1 MQKFA
6 IRLILFLSILFYASQ
21 NSIADTYPKREFRGV
36 WFTTVWGND
45 WPSNPGTSNQNT
57 QKAELLKYIDAL
69 EDLNISTICFQVR
82 GMSDAMY
89 QSSTLPDGL
98 QIPWSQY
105 LSGTN
110 NRGVSPG
117 WDPLAY
123 VVQECHNR
131 GIEVYAWINPFR
143 WANGSTEWTT
153 TYDKTIKNKGW
164 LMSNGTTTVLNP
176 GIPEVRQ
183 HITYICKDIIS
194 RYSIEG
200 IIFDD
205 YFYPNGG
212 TPETSEAPD
221 YTHWINSGTSLSFGD
236 WRRQNVDLTI
246 ESIYNMIQETRPEVR
261 LVAGPSPLAG
271 ASASKYGLTLWPNG
285 YDNQYSTLYSDPLSW
300 MDKRIV
306 DMMATQIYWHR
317 DHKLAPYNTITDWWY
332 SLAKHFDLHNCVS
345 MNVYDF
351 ETTMSNQ
358 ADLGK
363 TTAHYDEHVANILAS
378 REYAAKYGVKST
390 GVNFYDT
397 RHLVSVKS
405 GYDYQEHGQ
414 YLRDNCFQRKSITP
428 EIHWKNTPIYNAVT
442 NLAYSSGTLSWTA
455 APIPTGAHSLTTIR
469 YTVYAIPNS
478 VSYEA
483 ASTDD
488 GFSGE
493 YLQGITYSPNY
504 TLSSDKRSG
513 YWYAV
518 CVFDGFGNEHAP
530 AIYNYTGGTSAKTT
544 LTSPSNGSSAN
555 WDQSF
560 SWNVIPGATYHLQIS
575 TFENFSNI
583 LIDQPNL
590 STNSVT
596 INLENLVEGETYYW
610 KVTTQE
616 SGKTATDSEIFSF
629 SVTTL
634 TNAPLAQLESPQNN
648 ATLSSSTTFSW
659 SNNDE
664 HVTSFTFQIASDAS
678 FSNIINS
685 QDIDKASDGSTST
698 TIDINGMDAGTYYWR
713 VISTGRIY
721 IDTPS
726 EYRTF
731 IVASLPSIEFSLISP
746 DNNAQIENTQ
756 TFEWD
761 AIDGA
766 SYLFEIATTEDF
778 RNVIKSE
785 NLSSNN
791 YELTVDELIFSPT
804 YFWRVTAF
812 KDGYKNTTS
821 AIRTF
826 AKSLDYNPAGNLS
839 ITPIW
844 NHSINSEG
852 LPEDLSGDNMRSMTA
867 HNGKIYVAKRT
878 STNELQLLEFSAN
891 TGVLVNTI
899 TLTGDCTSHSSYG
912 ANGIFVDDANN
923 LCITSIGMSAGTP
936 LTVCT
941 IDPDTY
947 ETTNVFSYG
956 EASLRIDY
964 ANALGDVTKT
974 GGQIWAAVSSSGS
987 AKNNYVYRWT
997 RQSDGTWKTEYTI
1010 INTFNPTSA
1019 TGVGSAPWVMP
1030 LPNDKFIVD
1039 GSSNFPTLYTF
1050 NVNDNA
1056 TYESG
1061 FADDSECAPI
1071 NFEGAG
1077 MAQITIGQTPL
1088 FIYSN
1093 ETSAANGYSF
1103 NIVHNPSSFDFSK
1116 MEKYWTIPKVKL
1128 GDENHLYVLNSIA
1141 TIDNNDGSVTIFV
1154 YAPKNGLAAYRIS
1167 LPEIEISLNSPAN
1180 NATFEEDFDFSWSGV
1195 EGASYTLEIS
1205 KTATFEDIVFNAT
1218 TTSTSYNSSNFNLA
1232 SETQYFWRVKASHPN
1247 YTSATSEIRQFTS
1260 PFKQSAANN
1269 LTITELWNKS
1279 VNNGNTFPSQLGGV
1293 QYSMVAYN
1301 DKVYVIT
1308 RNTGALLEFNG
1319 STGDY
1324 IRTITLTGDC
1334 FTNKAG
1340 NKLGFPTN
1348 CIFVDGA
1355 GNLCVSNLVTNF
1367 TSSEQLTVCTINIE
1381 TGVATRIFQS
1391 NTIVTMRIDYAN
1403 AFGDITKEGGQIWGA
1418 VSGNGSSNHNRIY
1431 RWTRKSDGSWAEE
1444 YTTLAKFYP
1453 TNGNLGGA
1461 PWIMPISET
1470 DFIADGSGNAPTLY
1484 TFISSGNATY
1494 KSGFDS
1500 KTDLAPTKPN
1510 GAGVGQITLGKY
1522 PLFIYNNNTHS
1533 GDGYS
1538 FNIVHNP
1545 SSYNFSLMEKL
1556 KTVPENYFGKES
1568 YTNVLNQIATIK
1580 NDDNSATV
1588 FVYAP
1593 LNGLAAYRIYLP
1605 DMPITLNSPIDNVQT
1620 EDGFDFMW
1628 TGVEGASYTI
1638 ELSATPTFDEITYSA
1653 TTNNNIYSSN
1663 NITSLPN
1670 STTYYWRIK
1679 ASHNNYTTT
1688 TSAVGQFT
1696 TPKKPHLIN
1705 ALYYPNDKD
1714 VFNNDIVF
1722 ISIKP
1727 YVSIKVNDQLLYADE
1742 TVLEISKTEDFSELY
1757 FSGYQYWDEVSTE
1770 DGKNGDFLCLQRTLP
1785 ISYFSNGTYYW
1796 RIRANKSGYDE
1807 AISEVRSFEV
1817 IDQSNETGSTE
1828 ANYKI
1833 KREDYEYIPI
1843 SANGSQYILTNL
1855 WVRNAT
1861 INNLGQSG
1869 ASGDYRGFCARSA
1882 KYGDQNGIDIL
1893 WVARHS
1899 SGIGYLDRYNATTG
1913 ERLTSLTLKGSHATS
1928 TYPCNDVFTD
1938 DSGNLCI
1945 MNLKDTT
1952 NDILQIATVNPNT
1965 GETTVRFNFS
1975 VPERIDHARIVGDI
1989 NSGSAYI
1996 IAVSAAATIYRWEIY
2011 DGELENNGTYESTTI
2026 TTFYPTDA
2034 SRFGTAARIYPID
2047 KDYFYIDGSGSAF
2060 TLYKFGTKS
2069 PISTFAAFT
2078 DLIPSGNS
2086 GNGGSYFTHDGKSFI
2101 IYPSSSFNRTDDT
2114 INYKFTLANVSSFTE
2129 WSSASKYWTLPT
2141 TFGFG
2146 TLLNAGGDYGMLADY
2161 LQYNAL
2167 TGQAK
2172 SMESTYDRTNIYLYV
2187 PGNGM
2192 AAYSLTRHVATGAE
2206 SINSENINININSQD
2221 ITFGCDVDNAQLY
2234 TLSGMLLNSVENAS
2248 SIEKPINKGV
2258 YILNITIN
2266 GNTTIHKIII

>member
-6 IRLILFLSILFYASQ
+6 IRLILFLSILFFATQ
-21 NSIADTYPKREFRGV
+21 KSIADTYPKREMRSA
-36 WFTTVWGND
+36 WIATVWNLD
-45 WPSNPGTSNQNT
+45 WPKNDAGSAYTGTSSTVRNNQKTYLRNMI
-57 QKAELLKYIDAL
+57 QKLKASGF
-69 EDLNISTICFQVR
+69 NAVNFQVR
-82 GMSDAMY
+82 GMCDAMY
-89 QSSTLPDGL
+89 NSSYE
-98 QIPWSQY
+98 PWSSA
-105 LSGTN
+105 LTGKRGTAPYGN
-110 NRGVSPG
+110 

-123 VVQECHNR
+123 CIEVCHEFGMECH
-131 GIEVYAWINPFR
+131 AWVNPFR
-143 WANGSTEWTT
+143 FSASSTLYETTNDMTLRNNGWIITYAATDENGDVTSTT
-153 TYDKTIKNKGW
+153 
-164 LMSNGTTTVLNP
+164 SVLNP
-176 GIPEVRQ
+176 GIEDVRN
-183 HITYICKDIIS
+183 YIVENVCKEIVQNYDID
-194 RYSIEG
+194 G
-200 IIFDD
+200 LVWDD
-205 YFYPNGG
+205 YFYPNGIPSTIDVG
-212 TPETSEAPD
+212 D
-221 YTHWINSGTSLSFGD
+221 YPQYQSYINSGGTMNMGDWRRDNINKTVKLAFDMIQREKPYVKFGVAPAGVANVGAKAHGIEPAKISSNGYQYNGIFADPCAWIIDGYIDYISPQLYWTTNHQSAPFNPLCEWWNNLAATYGVQCYISHDIAGSTSIWNNNSSDYTERFNQIAQVRNSSADFNPGEVFYSAGFINGPRTSGLGDYLKENLYQHYALTPKIVRSDEETIIVNPGTVDDMALNGSTLSWGAKNMSVTGYNLSNIPMRYAVYAIPLNTGANDAKSTIHTNDGGYKADYLLDITYNNSFDVSSYSSSSYWYAVTIVDRFGYEWEAATLNAPNLGNVSLSLNSPATASVLSFGD
-236 WRRQNVDLTI
+236 N
-246 ESIYNMIQETRPEVR
+246 
-261 LVAGPSPLAG
+261 
-271 ASASKYGLTLWPNG
+271 
-285 YDNQYSTLYSDPLSW
+285 
-300 MDKRIV
+300 
-306 DMMATQIYWHR
+306 
-317 DHKLAPYNTITDWWY
+317 
-332 SLAKHFDLHNCVS
+332 
-345 MNVYDF
+345 
-351 ETTMSNQ
+351 
-358 ADLGK
+358 
-363 TTAHYDEHVANILAS
+363 
-378 REYAAKYGVKST
+378 
-390 GVNFYDT
+390 
-397 RHLVSVKS
+397 
-405 GYDYQEHGQ
+405 
-414 YLRDNCFQRKSITP
+414 
-428 EIHWKNTPIYNAVT
+428 
-442 NLAYSSGTLSWTA
+442 
-455 APIPTGAHSLTTIR
+455 
-469 YTVYAIPNS
+469 
-478 VSYEA
+478 
-483 ASTDD
+483 
-488 GFSGE
+488 
-493 YLQGITYSPNY
+493 
-504 TLSSDKRSG
+504 
-513 YWYAV
+513 
-518 CVFDGFGNEHAP
+518 
-530 AIYNYTGGTSAKTT
+530 
-544 LTSPSNGSSAN
+544 
-555 WDQSF
+555 
-560 SWNVIPGATYHLQIS
+560 
-575 TFENFSNI
+575 
-583 LIDQPNL
+583 
-590 STNSVT
+590 
-596 INLENLVEGETYYW
+596 
-610 KVTTQE
+610 
-616 SGKTATDSEIFSF
+616 
-629 SVTTL
+629 
-634 TNAPLAQLESPQNN
+634 
-648 ATLSSSTTFSW
+648 TFSW
-659 SNNDE
+659 TSDG
-664 HVTSFTFQIASDAS
+664 TSFTFQI
-678 FSNIINS
+678 
-685 QDIDKASDGSTST
+685 STSEDFTAPLIEQVVT
-698 TIDINGMDAGTYYWR
+698 TKNITFSTADLTDGATYYWR
-713 VISTGRIY
+713 VIASKESYNSAWSEIRSFTMETRPTIA
-721 IDTPS
+721 ITLLTP
-726 EYRTF
+726 
-731 IVASLPSIEFSLISP
+731 
-746 DNNAQIENTQ
+746 ENTS
-756 TFEWD
+756 TINTETIPFSWEG
-761 AIDGA
+761 IDGA
-766 SYLFEIATTEDF
+766 SYTFELAEYSSFNDILISTNTTAT
-778 RNVIKSE
+778 S
-785 NLSSNN
+785 
-791 YELTVDELIFSPT
+791 YEIPTTSLTGGKT
-804 YFWRVTAF
+804 YFWRIKASR
-812 KDGYKNTTS
+812 DGYQSSVSDYASFITPKVEGETIDGLTIEEKWIKSVNTGNFPNELNTCVSARSMAAYNGNVYILERASETDCSLLEFNGETGAYIKTISLSGDIYTS
-821 AIRTF
+821 TIGNIAGWNYQPGNCIF
-826 AKSLDYNPAGNLS
+826 ADGAGNLYIS
-839 ITPIW
+839 SLTVT
-844 NHSINSEG
+844 SEI
-852 LPEDLSGDNMRSMTA
+852 
-867 HNGKIYVAKRT
+867 K
-878 STNELQLLEFSAN
+878 
-891 TGVLVNTI
+891 
-899 TLTGDCTSHSSYG
+899 
-912 ANGIFVDDANN
+912 
-923 LCITSIGMSAGTP
+923 P
-936 LTVCT
+936 LTVCSVD
-941 IDPDTY
+941 I
-947 ETTNVFSYG
+947 TTGKTTKIF
-956 EASLRIDY
+956 EAELTSSRYRIDY
-964 ANALGDVTKT
+964 ANAFGDLTKT
-974 GGQIWAAVSSSGS
+974 GGQIWAATTTDKVF
-987 AKNNYVYRWT
+987 RWT
-997 RQSDGTWKTEYTI
+997 RNSDGSWTEESTTI
-1010 INTFNPTSA
+1010 SDFYPNSA
-1019 TGVGSAPWVMP
+1019 TKLDYAPSIQPISATQ
-1030 LPNDKFIVD
+1030 FIVD
-1039 GSSNFPTLYTF
+1039 GGATHPSLYTF
-1050 NVNDNA
+1050 NRGGNAILDNSFA
-1056 TYESG
+1056 NNAAIQPTNTNYNGTYS
-1061 FADDSECAPI
+1061 
-1071 NFEGAG
+1071 
-1077 MAQITIGQTPL
+1077 ITIGSTPL
-1088 FIYSN
+1088 FIYVNDIHSF
-1093 ETSAANGYSF
+1093 SIVANK
-1103 NIVHNPSSFDFSK
+1103 HDFDFAQFQFMKSVP
-1116 MEKYWTIPKVKL
+1116 ENKL
-1128 GDENHLYVLNSIA
+1128 GTTGHSWNLDQPVAIN
-1141 TIDNNDGSVTIFV
+1141 NNDGSVTVFL
-1154 YAPKNGLAAYRIS
+1154 YAPLNGLAAYRIS

-1340 NKLGFPTN
+1340 NKLGLPTN

-1580 NDDNSATV
+1580 NSDNSATI

-1593 LNGLAAYRIYLP
+1593 NNGLAAYRISLP
-1605 DMPITLNSPIDNVQT
+1605 NVPITLNTPINNAQA

-1727 YVSIKVNDQLLYADE
+1727 YVKVDGQVSYADE
-1742 TVLEISKTEDFSELY
+1742 TILEISKTEDFSELY

-1861 INNLGQSG
+1861 INNLGQSE

-1893 WVARHS
+1893 WVARHN

-1945 MNLKDTT
+1945 MNLKNTT
-1952 NDILQIATVNPNT
+1952 TDILQIATVNPNT
-1965 GETTVRFNFS
+1965 GETTVRFNLS

-2078 DLIPSGNS
+2078 DLIPSSNS

-2146 TLLNAGGDYGMLADY
+2146 TLYNAGGDYGMLADY